1 MDNKSKMKRAERV
14 LVYLVISIFLG
25 GGCVA
30 LASMEPNPFN
40 WNGTLRGLGLLIVFL
55 FFQWLYT
62 EDGEECET
70 RFPYWKGKSKEKKKK

>member
-1 MDNKSKMKRAERV
+1 MKRVERV
-14 LVYLVISIFLG
+14 LAYLAISIFLG

-40 WNGTLRGLGLLIVFL
+40 WNGTLRGLCLLIVFL

-70 RFPYWKGKSKEKKKK
+70 RFPYWRRGEKKKEKK